1 MTPVELCRCLGD
13 ETRLQLVL
21 MLRNQPERCVCELV
35 EALSLPQPT
44 VSRHLARLREIGL
57 VLDRRDSQWIY
68 YRLSDRLPGWAT
80 EVIDSLMTPGLRC
93 YSDTLRRAACC

>member
-21 MLRNQPERCVCELV
+21 MLRAQPELCVCELV
-35 EALSLPQPT
+35 ESLALPQPT
-44 VSRHLARLREIGL
+44 VSRHLARLREIAL

-68 YRLSDRLPGWAT
+68 YRLSDRLPEWAT
-80 EVIDSLMTPGLRC
+80 EVIDALMVPGQRC
-93 YSDTLRRAACC
+93 YSQALRRAACC

>member
-1 MTPVELCRCLGD
+1 MTPSELCRCLGD

-21 MLRNQPERCVCELV
+21 LLHSQPERCVCELV
-35 EALSLPQPT
+35 EALALPQPT

-68 YRLSDRLPGWAT
+68 YRLSDRLPLWAT
-80 EVIDSLMTPGLRC
+80 DVIEALIEPGRC
-93 YSDTLRRAACC
+93 CYRHTFSRAACC